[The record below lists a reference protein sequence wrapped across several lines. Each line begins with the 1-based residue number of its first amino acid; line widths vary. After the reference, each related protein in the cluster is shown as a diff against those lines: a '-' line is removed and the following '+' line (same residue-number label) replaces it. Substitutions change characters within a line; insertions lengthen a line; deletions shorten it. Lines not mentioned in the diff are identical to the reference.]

1 MDSSM
6 DTINSNRTIVFRNN
20 IAMVYEDDETNFRND
35 PELFNPSIDSSED
48 LKKRVETFKD
58 LHGFETTR
66 SHRTSPH
73 LGETSPTKSPLEV
86 SPTVSIKSFDNNIES
101 VDLSSLFDS
110 THELSKNDY
119 VENNNIRELFRRIL
133 VKMDIYED
141 KLETLIDLVDKENS
155 SIKNELESTRSE
167 LDYIKITNNKINKE
181 VYNINEE
188 MYYMDC
194 KIIENNQYARR
205 ESLVISG
212 IPDNVTQNDLEEK
225 VLFILRS
232 IGLTSITSYN
242 ISACHRLMK
251 KKNDSYP
258 AQTIVRF
265 TNRKVVHFCLNNRDR
280 LVECKNY
287 LKMNLRFYESLCD
300 SNKKI
305 YDKCFDLKKYG
316 HIEDYY
322 IRNGF
327 VKVIKKTGN
336 KPIKL
341 QHPDDLRYHFQDF
354 YDCNDLYV
362 V

>member
-1 MDSSM
+1 MDSP
-6 DTINSNRTIVFRNN
+6 NSRKTIVFRNN
-20 IAMVYEDDETNFRND
+20 NPMLYEDDETNFGND

-48 LKKRVETFKD
+48 LSKLVETFKD
-58 LHGFETTR
+58 LHGLEMTR
-66 SHRTSPH
+66 NHRSSIH
-73 LGETSPTKSPLEV
+73 LGETSPIKSPHDD
-86 SPTVSIKSFDNNIES
+86 STTVSIKTLDNINES

-110 THELSKNDY
+110 THEISKNDY

-133 VKMDIYED
+133 VKMDIYDD
-141 KLETLIDLVDKENS
+141 KLESLIDLIDKENS
-155 SIKNELESTRSE
+155 SIKKELEKTRSE
-167 LDYIKITNNKINKE
+167 LDNIKNANNKINKE
-181 VYNINEE
+181 IYNINEE
-188 MYYMDC
+188 LYYMDC

-212 IPDNVTQNDLEEK
+212 IPDNVTQNDLEER

-251 KKNDSYP
+251 KNNDKYP

-287 LKMNLRFYESLCD
+287 LKMNLRFYESLCE

-305 YDKCFDLKKYG
+305 YNKCFDLKKYG
-316 HIEDYY
+316 LIEEYY
-322 IRNGF
+322 IRNDLL
-327 VKVIKKTGN
+327 
-336 KPIKL
+336 KL
-341 QHPDDLRYHFQDF
+341 
-354 YDCNDLYV
+354 
-362 V
+362 